1 MKLTHA
7 FIATIALAFSAL
19 ACGINMPS
27 NPQPPNPG
35 FAPSAN
41 DASAFEQSFTNA
53 VNQAAQTGNFSV
65 TVDQQQ
71 FSSWLALRAPD
82 YARQQGYDWPLK
94 QVQASLNN
102 GKITLYGV
110 LSQPN
115 VPDTPT
121 QVIFTPSIDGTG
133 GIAVTV
139 DSGQVGVLGVPSTI
153 LQNLNTTIKNL
164 LATQLGQIQGRYK
177 LNNLTIA
184 NGTMTV
190 SGQVLH

>member
-7 FIATIALAFSAL
+7 FIVTIALALSAL

-27 NPQPPNPG
+27 NPQPPMPA
-35 FAPSAN
+35 FVPSAN

-53 VNQAAQTGNFSV
+53 VSQASQTGNFNV
-65 TVDQQQ
+65 TIDQQQ

-121 QVIFTPSIDGTG
+121 QVIFTPSIDSTG
-133 GIAVTV
+133 GVAVTV

-153 LQNLNTTIKNL
+153 LQNLTTTIKNVL
-164 LATQLGQIQGRYK
+164 TTQLAQIQGRYK
-177 LNNLTIA
+177 LNNLAIA